1 MALQASDTEIISA
14 LQALKIKNHH
24 INYIKTSNKNQQF
37 GVIIELVPSSK
48 KSRDA
53 RTNFIGGQKRFM
65 TLLIQLMISV
75 APRMHSNVQCDRDYM
90 SQLLT
95 IMRAHQQMLKQTGM
109 LMLIYYKIVL
119 MKPCS
124 NTDPQIKT
132 IALQFILC

>member
-1 MALQASDTEIISA
+1 MALQASDTEILSV
-14 LQALKIKNHH
+14 LQALKVKNHH
-24 INYIKTSNKNQQF
+24 INYIKTSDKNQQF

-53 RTNFIGGQKRFM
+53 RTNFTGGQKRFM

-95 IMRAHQQMLKQTGM
+95 IMRAHQQTGM

-119 MKPCS
+119 MKHCS